1 VVARKQ
7 ATTANVDVGMMAG
20 HLGRCGDLVDE
31 HHRPG
36 EVGTH
41 GGLGELLAAPLPAR
55 QALQALGDRG
65 VIQPWHGS
73 SFPENERC
81 DLRPPYGN

>member
-1 VVARKQ
+1 MAARKQ
-7 ATTANVDVGMMAG
+7 ATTANVDVGMVVG
-20 HLGRCGDLVDE
+20 RLGRCGDLVDK

-41 GGLGELLAAPLPAR
+41 EGLDELVAPTLPTG
-55 QALQALGDRG
+55 QVLQALGDRD

>member
-1 VVARKQ
+1 MSMSGWWP
-7 ATTANVDVGMMAG
+7 ATSAAAATSLTNTIA
-20 HLGRCGDLVDE
+20 
-31 HHRPG
+31 PG

-41 GGLGELLAAPLPAR
+41 EGLDELVAPTLPTG

>member
-7 ATTANVDVGMMAG
+7 ATTANVDVGVVAG
-20 HLGRCGDLVDE
+20 RLGRCGDLVDE

-41 GGLGELLAAPLPAR
+41 EGLDELVAPTLPTG
-55 QALQALGDRG
+55 QVLQALGDRG

-73 SFPENERC
+73 SFPENEQC